1 MSDVAVTKSEKILN
15 ITVLIT
21 ALGYLVDVYDM
32 IIFYVLRRTSLE
44 DLGLSGEALTDIGI
58 SIVNMQL
65 IGLILGGI
73 FFGILGDKIGRKKCL
88 LGSILVYS
96 IATLVC
102 AFVQEV
108 QHYAWLRFIA
118 GFGLAGEVGIGV
130 ALITEAMKKEKRGL
144 GVTLFGFIGIGGA
157 VLAGAAAEFFDWR
170 TCYMIGGAAGLIL
183 LFTRALLMESGLF
196 EVCKASGVARG
207 NFLRLFTEP
216 KLGLR
221 YLCCI
226 LIGAPIMFVIGVP
239 WTLGPEIGAAMGT
252 AFPVK
257 ASMTLG
263 IGYAGMMCGDVLAG
277 LLSQKL
283 KSRRKAVATFI
294 VIAAISIATF
304 LTQREFS
311 LFGYYAFCGWLGLT
325 IGYWV
330 NLITIA
336 AEQFGT
342 NLRATVSTSVPN
354 FARATLV
361 PMNLLLANLKATYG
375 IMTAASIV
383 GAIAVVVALLALT
396 QIRETFNEDMNYH
409 T

>member
-1 MSDVAVTKSEKILN
+1 MSDVALTKTEKIFN

-44 DLGLSGEALTDIGI
+44 DLGLTGEALTDVGI
-58 SIVNMQL
+58 TIVNMQMV
-65 IGLILGGI
+65 GLILGGI

-88 LGSILVYS
+88 IGSILVYS
-96 IATLVC
+96 LATLAC
-102 AFVQEV
+102 AFVQNV
-108 QHYAWLRFIA
+108 DHYAWLRFIA

-130 ALITEAMKKEKRGL
+130 ALITEAMKKERRGL

-157 VLAGAAAEFFDWR
+157 VLAGLAAEFFDWR
-170 TCYMIGGAAGLIL
+170 TCYLIGGAAGLIL
-183 LFTRALLMESGLF
+183 LVTRSMLMESGLF
-196 EVCKASGVARG
+196 ELTKASGVKRG
-207 NFLRLFTEP
+207 NFLRFFTEP

-226 LIGAPIMFVIGVP
+226 LIGAPIMFVIGIP

-252 AFPVK
+252 DFPVK
-257 ASMTLG
+257 ASMTIMLG
-263 IGYAGMMCGDVLAG
+263 YSGMMVGDVLAG

-283 KSRRKAVATFI
+283 KSRRKAVAIFI
-294 VIAAISIATF
+294 IMASISICIF
-304 LTQREFS
+304 LSMREFS
-311 LFGYYAFCGWLGLT
+311 LAGYYTFCAWLGLT

-342 NLRATVSTSVPN
+342 NLRATVATSVPN
-354 FARATLV
+354 FTRATLI
-361 PMNLLLANLKATYG
+361 PMNLLLAYLKPDYG
-375 IMTAASIV
+375 IMMAASIV
-383 GAIAVVVALLALT
+383 GVIAVVVSLIALT
-396 QIRETFNEDMNYH
+396 QIRETFDEDMDYH